1 MTTINQTTLLIAA
14 VTALASTVAE
24 LKKAGVET
32 LGLGTEIIDGVKYRD
47 LKNWLR
53 DFKAK
58 QKAATPPAPKAEPK
72 AAAANSA
79 VEFTTKELKGADLL
93 IGRVKDAIK
102 TVVKSPEGVRVAVT
116 ESGLRVPVSM
126 IERNNR
132 GNLRTVAEFSAKREP
147 KRESSKLS
155 TISDA
160 INPKSSGDVRDLEL
174 TNSSNIASAVYDR
187 ARKVLRVEF
196 KTGAVYEYANVGIRE
211 ANNFEKAESA
221 GKFFAEFIKGKKDT
235 TKIKAG
241 ASRAPKATVEV
252 KAEPKATVKAAPKTE
267 AAPEYKTT
275 ELRGATLLIGRKAET
290 IVKVVASKDGEGR
303 DVITDTKAR
312 FPVSCLR
319 RNNRGKFVV
328 EAQADK
334 PAAQTKAPAQTVKE
348 PKGNRRAKFDAETA
362 NNVRK
367 SQPVPA
373 LPKASEVS
381 GSEVRVIKGTKDKM
395 VKVVRVVTRDGTRV
409 AVTENRVALPFGQI
423 IYNDGVLTYTGKLT
437 AEQFRAA

>member
-132 GNLRTVAEFSAKREP
+132 GNLRTVAEFSAKRETKP
-147 KRESSKLS
+147 AA
-155 TISDA
+155 TA
-160 INPKSSGDVRDLEL
+160 PTTAAHTNDVRDLEL

-211 ANNFEKAESA
+211 ASNFEKAESA

-241 ASRAPKATVEV
+241 APRAPKAPVEV